1 MMMRAVI
8 HIGLL
13 IACGAVAMLTLTPA
27 PARGAESLSPQVFT
41 ALEQALTL
49 PGARLDA
56 ATEEKPMSRACAPRE
71 ITVPRPVDGSGR
83 FAVKVSGTKSG
94 GVACEVWTWVRVRV
108 VADVAVTK
116 RAVRPGEA
124 IADAVSTE
132 TREVRAGQVP
142 ARLLPGAVAAR
153 SLPANQLV
161 QADAVSVATVKPGE
175 QVKVMV
181 VAGALAVMQTARSI
195 PCSRGRSCAVLP
207 SGKQVEGDLIDGRL
221 VVVLP

>member
-1 MMMRAVI
+1 
-8 HIGLL
+8 LL
-13 IACGAVAMLTLTPA
+13 IACGTVALLTLTPA
-27 PARGAESLSPQVFT
+27 PAHGAEPLSPQVFT
-41 ALEQALTL
+41 ALEQSLTL

-56 ATEEKPMSRACAPRE
+56 ATEEKPMSRTIQSCSPRE
-71 ITVPRPVDGSGR
+71 VSVARPVDGSGR

-94 GVACEVWTWVRVRV
+94 GAACEVWTWVRVRV
-108 VADVAVTK
+108 VAEVAVTK

-124 IADAVSTE
+124 IADAVATE

-153 SLPANQLV
+153 SLPAGQLV
-161 QADAVSVATVKPGE
+161 QADAVSVATAKPGE